1 MSGIGFLGEVEIM
14 DYLKKN
20 LSKEIYIPL
29 KDVGIDF
36 GIVKSDIFYLIQVK
50 TSTFQKGSYFWFDL
64 HKKKMVYKKNAYYIF
79 VCKSLGR
86 RNFMDKKTNFFIIP
100 SLELK
105 DWINSGKLA
114 TKHNSNEIF
123 NIFLYPNFK
132 EKRWFYKNKGKQ
144 IEWTKYW
151 NNLEE
156 LK

>member
-1 MSGIGFLGEVEIM
+1 MSGIGFLGEIEIM
-14 DYLKKN
+14 DYLKKT

-36 GIVKSDIFYLIQVK
+36 GIVNKNNFYLIQVK
-50 TSTFQKGSYFWFDL
+50 TSAFQKGSYFWFDL
-64 HKKKMVYKKNAYYIF
+64 YRKKMVYKKNAYYIF

-86 RNFMDKKTNFFIIP
+86 RNFMGRKANFFVIS

-105 DWINSGKLA
+105 EWIDNGRLA
-114 TKHNSNEIF
+114 TKHNEDGIF
-123 NIFLYPNFK
+123 NIFLYPDLK
-132 EKRWFYKNKGKQ
+132 EKRWYYKNKGKQ

-151 NNLEE
+151 NNLEM